1 MKTVLVTGANGQ
13 LGLAIQVAT
22 ANFPKLQFVFA
33 GKTELDVTNEKHLA
47 TFFEDNSLDYCINAA
62 AYTNVDK
69 AEEEPEAAYLL
80 NETAPRLLA
89 EVCKKHSVFFVH
101 ISTDYVFDGTK
112 GSAYTT
118 EDTPNPINVYG
129 ASKLAG
135 EKAIAAVGGD
145 CCIVRTSWLYSEYGN
160 NFQTKILEK
169 MKAQPF
175 LEVVCDLYGTP
186 TYAPNLVV
194 FLLNKMTKSAFASN
208 MEHFSDGETMSWYDL
223 AKKIVGEGAR
233 INKVEVIALNLK
245 ASRAKNTALSTE
257 SININ

>member
-13 LGLAIQVAT
+13 LGLAIQAAT

-33 GKTELDVTNEKHLA
+33 GKAELDVTSPQQIEA
-47 TFFEDNSLDYCINAA
+47 FFKANAIDVCINAA
-62 AYTNVDK
+62 AYTHVDK
-69 AEEEPEAAYLL
+69 AEEATEAAYLL

-89 EVCKKHSVFFVH
+89 EACKKYNIFLIH

-112 GSAYTT
+112 GTPYTI
-118 EDTPNPINVYG
+118 DDAPNPMNVYG

-169 MKAQPF
+169 AKTTSQ
-175 LEVVCDLYGTP
+175 LEVVSDLYGTP

-194 FLLNKMTKSAFASN
+194 FLLNKINNSAFTSN
-208 MEHFSDGETMSWYDL
+208 VEHFSGGKTMSWYDL
-223 AKKIVGEGAR
+223 AKRLIQIEIKEIASE
-233 INKVEVIALNLK
+233 ALNLK
-245 ASRAKNTALSTE
+245 ANRPKNTAILNYLNE
-257 SININ
+257 

>member
-13 LGLAIQVAT
+13 LGLAIQAAT
-22 ANFPKLQFVFA
+22 TDFPELKFVFA
-33 GKTELDVTNEKHLA
+33 GKAELDITNEKEIA
-47 TFFEDNSLDYCINAA
+47 AFFENNQLDYCINAA

-69 AEEEPEAAYLL
+69 AEEEPKEAYML

-89 EVCKKHSVFFVH
+89 EVCKKHKVFLAH

-112 GSAYTT
+112 GAPYTID
-118 EDTPNPINVYG
+118 DTPNPINVYG

-135 EKAIAAVGGD
+135 EKAIGAVRGD
-145 CCIVRTSWLYSEYGN
+145 YCIVRTSWLYSEYGN

-169 MKAQPF
+169 AKTQPF

-194 FLLNKMTKSAFASN
+194 FLLNKITKPSFASN
-208 MEHFSDGETMSWYDL
+208 MEHFSDGKTMSWYEL
-223 AKKIVGEGAR
+223 AKKIVGNSAKV
-233 INKVEVIALNLK
+233 NKVESKSLKLK
-245 ASRAKNTALSTE
+245 ARRGVNTALK
-257 SININ
+257 

>member
-13 LGLAIQVAT
+13 LGLAIQAGT
-22 ANFPKLQFVFA
+22 TDFPELKFVFA
-33 GKTELDVTNEKHLA
+33 GKAELNITNEKEIA
-47 TFFEDNSLDYCINAA
+47 AFFENNQLDYCINAA
-62 AYTNVDK
+62 AYTDVDK
-69 AEEEPEAAYLL
+69 AEEEPQAAYSL

-89 EVCKKHSVFFVH
+89 EACKKRGVFLVH

-112 GSAYTT
+112 GTAYTT

-145 CCIVRTSWLYSEYGN
+145 YCIVRTSWLYSKYGN

-169 MKAQPF
+169 AKTQPF

-194 FLLNKMTKSAFASN
+194 FLLIKIVKSAFISN
-208 MEHFSDGETMSWYDL
+208 TEHFSDGKTMSWHDL
-223 AKKIVGEGAR
+223 AKQQTAV
-233 INKVEVIALNLK
+233 VIKKTTVATLNLK
-245 ASRAKNTALSTE
+245 AKRPKDSTLT
-257 SININ
+257 SF

>member
-1 MKTVLVTGANGQ
+1 MKTVLVTGVNGQ
-13 LGLAIQVAT
+13 LGLAIRAVAQ
-22 ANFPKLQFVFA
+22 NYPKLTFVFA
-33 GKTELDVTNEKHLA
+33 SKAELDVTSEKHRA
-47 TFFEDNSLDYCINAA
+47 TFFKKNKLDYCINCA

-69 AEEEPEAAYLL
+69 AEEEPKAAYLL

-89 EVCKKHSVFFVH
+89 EACKKHNVFLIH

-145 CCIVRTSWLYSEYGN
+145 YCIVRTSWLYSEYGN
-160 NFQTKILEK
+160 NFQTKILA
-169 MKAQPF
+169 KAKTQPF

-194 FLLNKMTKSAFASN
+194 FLLNKITKSAFSSN
-208 MEHFSDGETMSWYDL
+208 MEHFSDGNTMSWYEL
-223 AKKIVGEGAR
+223 AKRLTQIEIKE
-233 INKVEVIALNLK
+233 IASETLNLK
-245 ASRAKNTALSTE
+245 AKRPKNTA
-257 SININ
+257 II